1 MKLQD
6 LQAGDL
12 LFMRDNQAMSQAIQ
26 QATGQYSHVAIY
38 FNQMIYHATRDKGVV
53 RENLREFLLTHEQL
67 VSVYRYPKINPDQ
80 VLVAAKALLG
90 KPYND
95 SFYPDNGTYYCSQYI
110 AEILPIFKTVP
121 MQFGDNLHVISDFW
135 QTYYDKLGLAVPL
148 NQAGTNPSQLS
159 QSEDLQYLGELHDYH
174 F

>member
-12 LFMRDNQAMSQAIQ
+12 LFIRDNQAMSQAIQ

-80 VLVAAKALLG
+80 VLVAAKA
-90 KPYND
+90 
-95 SFYPDNGTYYCSQYI
+95 
-110 AEILPIFKTVP
+110 
-121 MQFGDNLHVISDFW
+121 
-135 QTYYDKLGLAVPL
+135 YYDKLGLAVPL

>member
-38 FNQMIYHATRDKGVV
+38 FNQMIYHSTRDKGVV

-80 VLVAAKALLG
+80 VLAAAKNLLG
-90 KPYND
+90 RPYND
-95 SFYPDNGTYYCSQYI
+95 SFYPDNDCYYCSEYI
-110 AEILPIFKTVP
+110 TEILPIFETVP
-121 MQFGDNLHVISDFW
+121 MKFGDNQHVISDFW

-148 NQAGTNPSQLS
+148 NQPGTNPSQLANS
-159 QSEDLQYLGELHDYH
+159 AFLQYLGELHD
-174 F
+174 